1 MRNNELVKFTALEAV
16 AALKKKQVSP
26 LELINAAMERIEKVE
41 NNINALPVLCRERA
55 VKHAKNIME
64 KGNLYG
70 EKTWLAGLPI
80 AIKDLTDVAGV
91 RTTYGSGIYADHVPE
106 KSDILV
112 ETLER
117 RGAVVLAK
125 SNTPEFGA
133 GGNTFNEV
141 FGKTLNPWN
150 PEKTCGGSSGGSA
163 AALAAG
169 EVWLATGSDLGGSL
183 RTPASFCSVVGLRPG
198 PGRIA
203 RGPADNPFDTLSM
216 EGPMGRNVR
225 DTALML
231 DAMCGANIMDPL
243 AFEASHPSCLAAS
256 CTGKKPAT
264 AAFSPDLGGITPVD
278 SEVSEICKRAALRL
292 TELGIEVEEASPD
305 FSEAGEAFQFLR
317 AELFATETEELLRK
331 HREQLKPE
339 VVWNI
344 EKGLE
349 LKAGQAGWARR
360 ARGRLFYRTA
370 QFFQKYDL
378 LLTPA
383 AIVPPFNV
391 EIRYV
396 TEVEGYR
403 FDTYIDWLLIASA
416 ITLTSC
422 PALSLPCGFTRKGLP
437 VGLQVVG
444 KPRGEAAMLRAA
456 ALLEETLGIAGKVPV
471 G

>member
-1 MRNNELVKFTALEAV
+1 MKQEELTGLTAREAV
-16 AALKKKQVSP
+16 AALKQGLVSP
-26 LELINAAMERIEKVE
+26 LELIEAALAKIEQVDGK
-41 NNINALPVLCRERA
+41 INALPTLCRERA
-55 VKHAKNIME
+55 LKQAKAIMAEGNRGNE
-64 KGNLYG
+64 KA
-70 EKTWLAGLPI
+70 WLAGLPV

-91 RTTYGSGIYADHVPE
+91 RTTYGSTIYAGHVPE
-106 KSDILV
+106 TSDILV
-112 ETLER
+112 ETLEQ
-117 RGAVVLAK
+117 RGAIVLAK

-141 FGKTLNPWN
+141 FGKTLNPWD

-169 EVWLATGSDLGGSL
+169 EIWLATGSDLGGSL

-216 EGPMGRNVR
+216 EGPMGRNVK
-225 DTALML
+225 DTALMF
-231 DAMCGANIMDPL
+231 DAMCGANVMDPL
-243 AFEASHPSCLAAS
+243 AFEATSSFSSAA
-256 CTGKKPAT
+256 CTGKVPAS
-264 AAFSPDLGGITPVD
+264 AAYSPDLGGITPVN
-278 SEVSEICKRAALRL
+278 SEVSEICQKAALRL
-292 TELGIEVEEASPD
+292 TELGVEVEEASPD

-331 HREQLKPE
+331 HRDQLKPE

-344 EKGLE
+344 QKGLE
-349 LKAGQAGWARR
+349 LKAEQAGWARR

-383 AIVPPFNV
+383 AIVPPFDV
-391 EIRYV
+391 ENRYV
-396 TEVEGYR
+396 TEVAGRR

-422 PALSLPCGFTRKGLP
+422 PALSLPCGFTSEGLP

-444 KPRGEAAMLRAA
+444 KPRGEAALLAA
-456 ALLEETLGIAGKVPV
+456 AARLEETLGLANQVPLV
-471 G
+471 